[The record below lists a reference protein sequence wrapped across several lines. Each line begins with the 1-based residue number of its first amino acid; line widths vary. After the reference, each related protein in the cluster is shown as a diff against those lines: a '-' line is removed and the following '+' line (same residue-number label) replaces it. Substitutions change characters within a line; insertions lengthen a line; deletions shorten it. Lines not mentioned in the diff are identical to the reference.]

1 MIRILLSLLLGILP
15 QSLYFM
21 LFVTNIKQ
29 IKTRRLILLLLLFI
43 LCILLNMIIRYN
55 IYLYLAFIPLYYF
68 ALKLLYKKKAQIID
82 IFIISLSFAIM
93 SIISCVSSFIYLN
106 NYSLYWIAYIVN
118 NVLLF
123 SSLLLKRFYI
133 KFYKFYCG
141 NWNRKDSNKVRSI
154 TLRNISLI
162 SINVFIL
169 ILDTMLINILK

>member
-1 MIRILLSLLLGILP
+1 MIRILLSLVLGILP

-43 LCILLNMIIRYN
+43 LCILLNIIIRYN

-68 ALKLLYKKKAQIID
+68 TLKLLYKKKAQIID

-93 SIISCVSSFIYLN
+93 SIISYVCSLIYKN
-106 NYSLYWIAYIVN
+106 NYNLYWIAYIIN

-123 SSLLLKRFYI
+123 SVLIFNKIYVKLYRKYI
-133 KFYKFYCG
+133 QY
-141 NWNRKDSNKVRSI
+141 WNRRPENKIRSI
-154 TLRNISLI
+154 SIRNISLI
-162 SINVFIL
+162 LLNVFIL
-169 ILDTMLINILK
+169 ILDIIIINNL